1 MLEVL
6 LGSTSCEQ
14 VLLFL
19 LAREEGYPREIARF
33 FGVDY
38 RPIRN
43 QLDKL
48 EAGGVL
54 VSREAGRTLLYSFNP
69 RCPFVKELKALL
81 EKVMTFCPD
90 DLREQLMMNRR
101 RPRRR
106 GKPL

>member
-1 MLEVL
+1 MLETL

-14 VLLFL
+14 VLLFIF
-19 LAREEGYPREIARF
+19 ARDEGYPREIARF

-48 EAGGVL
+48 EAGGIL
-54 VSREAGRTLLYSFNP
+54 RSRSVGRTRLYSFNA
-69 RCPFVKELKALL
+69 RCPFLKELKTLL
-81 EKVMTFCPD
+81 AKVMTFCPD
-90 DLREQLMMNRR
+90 DLKERLIMNRR